1 MIKTLLCFFSIVI
14 YSNLTH
20 ASDFFSE
27 NSIVSAFQVNT
38 STFNVFNLLSAY
50 GFEEEDFVNIVK
62 KYPELKDFNLSTT
75 SNYLISQ
82 NDDESV
88 LEIKFYT
95 DNNQAYLITKTDF
108 EVEIDKTES
117 HFEFVQKN
125 IEGTVYHNLY
135 DAVLDETSSMYLA
148 KTLNDAFAGEFENSK
163 GLKTRPVF
171 NFQVEELYDHAQQW
185 VTSSCDNS
193 LVDYGKVISNN

>member
-38 STFNVFNLLSAY
+38 SSFNVFNLLSAY
-50 GFEEEDFVNIVK
+50 GFDEEDFVNIVK

-88 LEIKFYT
+88 L
-95 DNNQAYLITKTDF
+95 
-108 EVEIDKTES
+108 
-117 HFEFVQKN
+117 
-125 IEGTVYHNLY
+125 
-135 DAVLDETSSMYLA
+135 
-148 KTLNDAFAGEFENSK
+148 
-163 GLKTRPVF
+163 
-171 NFQVEELYDHAQQW
+171 
-185 VTSSCDNS
+185 
-193 LVDYGKVISNN
+193 